1 MVKSKLSLLAATLLA
16 AFGMV
21 VDTLDAQV
29 PANFTG
35 VATTIYNANALA
47 PGYVFLASCGK
58 QGDKG
63 PFFLQIM
70 SNDGTAFAYKQA
82 GNVTPGDDY
91 YPYDFKVLPNGL
103 LLNAQFTGWFSYID
117 GGTVRDE
124 LMDENLNVIETVQMG
139 NGYLSESHDFEL
151 LPNGHVLMVGY
162 YTSFAD
168 IRSVRPTASPRAQVS
183 GAVIQELDGNRN
195 VVWQW
200 RAWDHFNWSEFADWG
215 PGSTDN
221 LIAGWH
227 VDAVRLD
234 PIDGNLLV
242 ATTGEEMKIN
252 RQTGDV
258 MWRLGGVFNQ
268 FSFVGVSAAEGLREL
283 AGHDFHRL
291 PNGNYILLNNGAPDG
306 SRTSQVHE
314 FQLDEVNKVATHVWQ
329 YIPPVTIATSTRGSV
344 QRLANGNTFI
354 GWGSSTNSPAPDCTE
369 VTLDGTKVF
378 ELSFTNAL
386 TDSYRAFR
394 SVYPPASQRIQSVKP
409 GLAASDTYNFTNVG
423 VILNVDGLVADV
435 YNSAT
440 VAREPFAPLYPLF
453 QGKAPRL
460 LPIRITLS
468 QTFIQSMSGLISFN
482 PTNFSIPDPTNTT
495 VYYRATEGQGIFV
508 PLPTQYD
515 WVAGQLVAQLSDT
528 GFGEYALGFADT
540 AEVPFPPILNAVEN
554 DRGVQSNAVIAPLRA
569 TNGAVYTVNQ
579 QLPIALSWSPAGF
592 AGWYQLQI
600 ATTSDFS
607 SPTVDEPYLTDAKYV
622 WNAASPGAT
631 YYYRVKTW
639 NDGGEGDWATNS
651 FTTAA
656 PFVQVTAPNGGES
669 WKRGLPFFVQWN
681 SDLAENVTV
690 ALYKGGLFA
699 GNIVTSTP
707 NTGAYQW
714 TIPAN
719 LSPSSDYS
727 IRIASA
733 TNSAIFDV
741 SDLPFSIVDTP
752 TISPGS
758 MFFTNGHFQFA
769 ISAPGAATATVLAS
783 SNLINWRTV
792 QTVTVTND
800 VAVFIDSAI
809 PAPPRQFYRVQI
821 P

>member
-1 MVKSKLSLLAATLLA
+1 MLKRKLALLAAALLA
-16 AFGMV
+16 AFGTA
-21 VDTLDAQV
+21 VDTLEAQV

-35 VATTIYNANALA
+35 VSTAIYNSNALA

-70 SNDGTAFAYKQA
+70 NNDGTAFAYKQA
-82 GNVTPGDDY
+82 GNITPGDDY

-103 LLNAQFTGWFSYID
+103 LLNAQFTGWFSYIE

-124 LMDENLNVIETVQMG
+124 LLDENLNVIETVQMG

-151 LPNGHVLMVGY
+151 LPNGHILMVGY

-168 IRSVRPTASPRAQVS
+168 LRSVRPTASPRAQVS

-200 RAWDHFNWSEFADWG
+200 RAWDHFNWNEFADWG
-215 PGSTDN
+215 AGSTDN

-258 MWRLGGVFNQ
+258 MWRLGGAFNQ

-291 PNGNYILLNNGAPDG
+291 PSGNYILLNNGAADG

-329 YIPPVTIATSTRGSV
+329 YIPPMTIASSTRGNV

-369 VTLDGTKVF
+369 ITSDGTKIF
-378 ELSFTNAL
+378 ELSFTNGL

-394 SVYPPASQRIQSVKP
+394 FVYPPESQRIESVKP
-409 GLAASDTYNFTNVG
+409 GLAAGDTYNYTNVG
-423 VILNVDGLVADV
+423 VILNVDSLVADV

-440 VAREPFAPLYPLF
+440 VAREPFAPLYALF

-460 LPIRITLS
+460 LPVRISVS
-468 QTFIQSMSGLISFN
+468 QTFIQSMSGVISFN
-482 PTNFSIPDPTNTT
+482 PADFSIPDPTNTT

-508 PLPTQYD
+508 PLPTEYD
-515 WVAGQLVAQLSDT
+515 WVAGQLVARLSDT
-528 GFGEYALGFADT
+528 GFGEYAFGFADT
-540 AEVPFPPILNAVEN
+540 AEVPLPPILNAVEN
-554 DRGVQSNAVIAPLRA
+554 DRGVQSNSVIAPLRA

-600 ATTSDFS
+600 AATSDFS

-622 WNAASPGAT
+622 WNAANPGTT
-631 YYYRVKTW
+631 YFYRVKTW

-651 FTTAA
+651 FTAAA
-656 PFVQVTAPNGGES
+656 PFVHVTAPNGGES
-669 WKRGLPFFVQWN
+669 WKRGFPFFVQWN
-681 SDLAENVTV
+681 ADLAENVTV
-690 ALYKGGLFA
+690 ALYKGALFA
-699 GNIVTSTP
+699 GNIVASTP

-714 TIPAN
+714 IIPAN
-719 LSPSSDYS
+719 LSPGSDYS

-741 SDLPFSIVDTP
+741 SDVPFSVVDTP
-752 TISPGS
+752 MISPGS
-758 MFFTNGHFQFA
+758 MTFTNGHLQFA

-783 SNLINWRTV
+783 SNLVDWRTV
-792 QTVTVTND
+792 QTVNVTND
-800 VAVFIDSAI
+800 TAVFVDSAF